1 MRQEQSSMFK
11 EECFR
16 QTRGS
21 CLKDWKRGIQAKQ
34 ENITI
39 TTDKLKK
46 KKIQRVK
53 NWKAPG
59 PDGLQG
65 YWIKTFTSCHE
76 RIATQLQ
83 LCLEMNETPDW
94 LSTGKTALIMRDREI
109 GDDVTN
115 LRPITCLPLMWKIF
129 TGILSDELC

>member
-1 MRQEQSSMFK
+1 M
-11 EECFR
+11 
-16 QTRGS
+16 
-21 CLKDWKRGIQAKQ
+21 
-34 ENITI
+34 
-39 TTDKLKK
+39 
-46 KKIQRVK
+46 K

-59 PDGLQG
+59 PDGLQR

-94 LSTGKTALIMRDREI
+94 LTTGKTALIMRDREI

-129 TGILSDELC
+129 TGILSDELH